1 MKGILPDPEGL
12 PLRSIE
18 GARLPRPFT
27 EVVMADRSASASIS
41 HIGSLSDSRRAAGLI
56 ALLLGGFLVFGVGLA
71 HSSAL
76 HDAAHDTR
84 HSYGFPCH

>member
-1 MKGILPDPEGL
+1 
-12 PLRSIE
+12 
-18 GARLPRPFT
+18 
-27 EVVMADRSASASIS
+27 MADKSIS
-41 HIGSLSDSRRAAGLI
+41 SVVPQTDARRIAGMM
-56 ALLLGGFLVFGVGLA
+56 ALLLGGLMIFGVGLA